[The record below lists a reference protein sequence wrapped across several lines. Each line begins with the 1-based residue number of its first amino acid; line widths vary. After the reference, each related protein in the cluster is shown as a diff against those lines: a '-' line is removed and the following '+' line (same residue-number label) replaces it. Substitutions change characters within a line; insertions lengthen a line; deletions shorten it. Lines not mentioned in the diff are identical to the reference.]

1 MNKRQQ
7 KKLDKKLYVAIKE
20 LNNLVAKDEGFPS
33 ITHEQILETLKKVK
47 KSKSS
52 INRTLRDYKKY
63 ILM

>member
-1 MNKRQQ
+1 MNKRQR

-20 LNNLVAKDEGFPS
+20 LNDWVAKDEGFPP
-33 ITHEQILETLKKVK
+33 ITHEKIVETLEKVK